1 MTESKP
7 PFLEPAEIDWQDGV
21 PESRIFG
28 DVYFNRGNGL
38 AETRYIFITHNRLN
52 ERFANLGD
60 RSSFVIGESGFGT
73 GLNFLAA
80 WQAFNARCPAPGAR
94 LHFVSVERYPLSRQD
109 LQRAL
114 SLWPELSELSDQ
126 LVAQYPPLTA
136 GVHRILLDHGRVRLT
151 LYFGDVT
158 DGWRELDFQADAWF
172 LDGFAP
178 AINPDMWLDEA
189 MHLVRQH
196 SKPGATLATF
206 TSVAS
211 VRRTLTAGGF
221 RMTKTAGFG
230 RKREMLHGELGEP
243 LACGEPSMATPP
255 RSVAI
260 IGAGIAG
267 CLLAANLAA
276 RGVSVTLIDRA
287 SGPGSAASGNL
298 QGALYVKLGVEF
310 NAQTQLALSALLFS
324 QRYYG
329 PFRGQGW
336 HPTGLFQMACG
347 PQEHDRQQRFTL
359 RNQYP
364 SEVVQPVSARRA
376 SELCGLSVADG
387 GLWFAH
393 SGWLQPAELCRQL
406 SHHAGIQHLFS
417 SEIGHLERRDGGWRF
432 LAGDQ
437 KRQADRVVICGGHE
451 TPALIPLDPR
461 QGTFRLKPI
470 RGQVTHLPESIV
482 HSPTAVICGPR
493 YINPASN
500 GVAVTGATFDL
511 HDHSPAESAASHGE
525 NVAELTAMLP
535 DIWQQGPAEGRQLE
549 GRVGFRC
556 TTHDYQPVAGELSGM
571 PDIDFRHLFV
581 LTGLGSKGLTYAP
594 LLAEYLADV
603 ITGEPRCLPRS
614 LVRRVEPGRCFRP
627 VPANQANE

>member
-1 MTESKP
+1 MNSPKLP
-7 PFLEPAEIDWQDGV
+7 SLEPAEIDWQDGV
-21 PESRIFG
+21 PESRAFG

-52 ERFANLGD
+52 ERFANLGN

-73 GLNFLAA
+73 GLSFLAA
-80 WQAFNARCPAPGAR
+80 WQAFRAHCPAPGAR

-114 SLWPELSELSDQ
+114 SLWPELAELSDQ
-126 LVAQYPPLTA
+126 LVAHYPPLIT

-151 LYFGDVT
+151 LYLGDVT

-178 AINPDMWLDEA
+178 AINPEMWLEDT

-206 TSVAS
+206 TSVGS
-211 VRRTLTAGGF
+211 VRRALTACGF
-221 RMTKTAGFG
+221 KMTKTAGFG
-230 RKREMLHGELGEP
+230 RKREMLHGELADRP
-243 LACGEPSMATPP
+243 AIAASSLATPP

-267 CLLAANLAA
+267 CLLAANLAS

-287 SGPGSAASGNL
+287 SGPGAAASGNL

-324 QRYYG
+324 QRYYE
-329 PFRGQGW
+329 PFRGDGW
-336 HPTGLFQMACG
+336 HPTGLFQMAFG
-347 PQEHDRQQRFTL
+347 PQEHERQQRFTL
-359 RNQYP
+359 RNDYP
-364 SEVVQPVSARRA
+364 PEVVQPVSAERA
-376 SELCGLSVADG
+376 SELCGLNVADG

-393 SGWLQPAELCRQL
+393 SGWLQPALLCQHL
-406 SHHAGIQHLFS
+406 SQHPGIQHLFS
-417 SEIGHLERRDGGWRF
+417 SEVSHLERNDDGWRV

-437 KRQADRVVICGGHE
+437 IQQADRVVICGGHE
-451 TPALIPLDPR
+451 TPALIPLDPQ
-461 QGTFRLKPI
+461 QGMFRLKPI
-470 RGQVTHLPESIV
+470 RGQVSHLPASIIN
-482 HSPTAVICGPR
+482 SPGAVICGPR

-511 HDHSPAESAASHGE
+511 HDLSPAESAASHRE

-535 DIWQQGPAEGRQLE
+535 GIWQHEPMDGGQLA

-556 TTHDYQPVAGELSGM
+556 TTHDYQPVAGELSGIA
-571 PDIDFRHLFV
+571 DIDLEHLFL
-581 LTGLGSKGLTYAP
+581 LTGFGSKGLTYSP

-603 ITGEPRCLPRS
+603 ITGEPRCLPSS

-627 VPANQANE
+627 VPADQAN